1 MKKIGLFI
9 LGVTFHLY
17 SLSQAPTGFSYQ
29 GVLRNA
35 EGQVLANK
43 PASLIVS
50 LTNNNGS
57 VVYYSETHS
66 ITTSTLGLF
75 SLVVGQGTVTSG
87 GMSSIPWNQGGIYL
101 KIDVK
106 PEGATSYTCMGLQQ
120 LQSVPYALYAAD
132 GLGMNWLGEFSAA
145 PADPVKNQAY
155 YNSTD
160 KKSYIWDGDS
170 WEIIAM
176 DGLPGLAGEVGPQGP
191 QGIQGVNGLSI
202 SWLGSYI
209 AAPASP
215 DINNA
220 YYNSTDRKSYI
231 WDGDSWEI
239 ISMDGLPGS
248 TGDVGPQGPQGIQ
261 GVQGETGPQGVQ
273 GEVGPK
279 GDQGVQGEIG
289 PQGPQGV
296 QGEVGPEGPKGPAG
310 VGLTLRGNWSSDST
324 YVEGN
329 YVFDE
334 SSSTVGVNSMWICQ
348 NPIGPS
354 INHPKDDSTNWVEFE
369 APEGPQGP
377 QGPEGPLVAG
387 IAGQTLRHDGTTW
400 VANSMLYNNGTNIG
414 VGTTAPDKILTVK
427 SLTPNT
433 QIAKFADDARYI
445 GLGRDEIGSFD
456 LSGNL
461 ANLYF
466 NQGSLTL
473 TALGNVGVGTISPV
487 SPIQVSKS
495 GDIPYLFLN
504 TTTTTNRR
512 VRLQFGQ
519 GGIYNWE
526 LGTDASVNNTD
537 DIYFFNRLTSTFGPV
552 IKNNGNVGIGTI
564 NPTSKLHVN
573 GNVLLQYNSGNS
585 VLSMVMGYGNSLF
598 FKPEDHA
605 VRIQSDHTGNPTV
618 MLMDKFGQVSVG
630 SKLSAGSYGLS
641 AGTINGYSLEVGG
654 PEPTSS
660 NGLATIFF
668 HHWGAVAHQFRY
680 AGGTL
685 YLEAAGNG
693 YGTSP
698 TPGLLVGGPLYAAIN
713 GGKVGIGTTSPT
725 ARMVVQGS
733 ATDAVTEP
741 LFEVKDKNG
750 NPVFIV
756 YQDSVRIIVKDGT
769 TKDSKGIFAV
779 SGRNTSKALT
789 NNFLMITPDK
799 ARIWTDDETQG
810 FAAEN
815 INGTA
820 KEHYT
825 KLTPSNSFVGHL
837 SGNINTGTKNVFV
850 GANSGDENSSGSYNV
865 FVGDNA
871 GTRNSTGSQNV
882 FIGRNSGLYN
892 RTGGKNVYVGWSDIV
907 AFPWADPGDNGVEN
921 TMIGYSVGFTTTG
934 NYNTMVGST
943 AGPCGSGSQNSYY
956 GYNSGQYG
964 SYNSAF
970 GSQSLKGSSTT
981 SEYNCAFGAYSLH
994 ENTSGK
1000 YNTAYGGNSLRY
1012 GATGTY
1018 NTGLGYFAGNN
1029 YYSNA
1034 TAVGYLSDN
1043 TANNQVRI
1051 GNSSVSSIGGQ
1062 VGWTTLS
1069 DKRFK
1074 KEVKSN
1080 VPGLEF
1086 ILKLRPITYYLD
1098 MDKIAEFL
1106 NTPDSLRLFDFEKE
1120 KANLLLTGFA
1130 AQEVEEAA
1138 LSIGYAFSGV
1148 DRAKNEKDYYGL
1160 RYSEFTVPLVKAVQ
1174 ELSAE
1179 VNSQKKIIEQQ
1190 SVLIDELIKRL
1201 EGLEV
1206 KMKETPYKTINQ

>member
-1 MKKIGLFI
+1 MKKIGLLI
-9 LGVTFHLY
+9 LGVTLHLY
-17 SLSQAPTGFSYQ
+17 TLSQSPAGFSYQ

-43 PASLIVS
+43 TASLIVS
-50 LTNNNGS
+50 LTNSNG
-57 VVYYSETHS
+57 VDVYYSETHS
-66 ITTSTLGLF
+66 LTTNALGLF

-87 GMSSIPWNQGGIYL
+87 AMSSIPWGQGGVYL
-101 KIDVK
+101 KLDVK
-106 PEGATSYTCMGLQQ
+106 PDGATSYVSMGVQQ
-120 LQSVPYALYAAD
+120 LQAVPYALYAAD
-132 GLGMNWLGEFSAA
+132 GLGINWLGELSVP

-176 DGLPGLAGEVGPQGP
+176 DGFPGLVGEVGPQGS
-191 QGIQGVNGLSI
+191 QGIPGVNGVSI
-202 SWLGSYI
+202 SWLGSSI

-220 YYNSTDRKSYI
+220 YYNSTDKKSYI

-239 ISMDGLPGS
+239 ISMDGLQGS

-261 GVQGETGPQGVQ
+261 GIQGEAGPQGIQ

-289 PQGPQGV
+289 PQGPQGL
-296 QGEVGPEGPKGPAG
+296 QGEVGPEGPRGPAG
-310 VGLTLRGNWSSDST
+310 VGLTLRGNWSADSI
-324 YVEGN
+324 YIEGD

-348 NPIGPS
+348 NPVGPS
-354 INHPKDDSTNWVEFE
+354 VSHPKEDSTNWVEFE

-387 IAGQTLRHDGTTW
+387 ITGQTLRHDGTTW

-414 VGTTAPDKILTVK
+414 IGTTAPDKILTVK
-427 SLTPNT
+427 SLTANT

-445 GLGRDEIGSFD
+445 GIGRDEVGSYD

-461 ANLYF
+461 AGLYL
-466 NQGSLTL
+466 NQGKLYVGSN
-473 TALGNVGVGTISPV
+473 GNVGLGTTDPGSYRLYVNGGDLMVNRGDGLGGNIRIAGHSFVGSADWGT
-487 SPIQVSKS
+487 
-495 GDIPYLFLN
+495 LFLASGTNNGN
-504 TTTTTNRR
+504 TSIRFITENAERMY
-512 VRLQFGQ
+512 
-519 GGIYNWE
+519 I
-526 LGTDASVNNTD
+526 LG
-537 DIYFFNRLTSTFGPV
+537 
-552 IKNNGNVGIGTI
+552 NGNVGIGVWPSVRLDVSGEI
-564 NPTSKLHVN
+564 RATSKI
-573 GNVLLQYNSGNS
+573 
-585 VLSMVMGYGNSLF
+585 
-598 FKPEDHA
+598 A
-605 VRIQSDHTGNPTV
+605 
-618 MLMDKFGQVSVG
+618 
-630 SKLSAGSYGLS
+630 AGSYGLN
-641 AGTINGYSLEVGG
+641 AGNINAYNMELGG
-654 PEPTSS
+654 PGPTAT
-660 NGLATIFF
+660 NGQASIFF
-668 HHWGAVAHQFRY
+668 HHWGAVAHQLRY
-680 AGGTL
+680 AYGTL

-693 YGTSP
+693 YGT
-698 TPGLLVGGPLYAAIN
+698 TTMPGLFVGGPLYAAIN
-713 GGKVGIGTTSPT
+713 GGKVGIGTTTPT

-733 ATDAVTEP
+733 ESAAVAEP

-750 NPVFIV
+750 NSVFIV

-789 NNFLMITPDK
+789 NNFLMISPDK

-815 INGTA
+815 INGTL

-825 KLTPSNSFVGHL
+825 RLTPSNSFVGHL
-837 SGNINTGTKNVFV
+837 AGNVNTGIKNVFV
-850 GANSGDENSSGSYNV
+850 GANSGDENTGGSYNV

-871 GTRNSTGSQNV
+871 GTRNSSGSQNV

-907 AFPWADPGDNGVEN
+907 AFPWADPGDNGIEN

-943 AGPCGSGSQNSYY
+943 AGPCLSGSQNSYF

-964 SYNSAF
+964 SYNSSF
-970 GSQSLKGSSTT
+970 GAQSLKASSSS
-981 SEYNCAFGAYSLH
+981 SEYNSAFGAYSLN

-1000 YNTAYGGNSLRY
+1000 YNTGFGANSLRY

-1018 NTGLGYFAGNN
+1018 NTGVGYFAGNL

-1034 TAVGYLSDN
+1034 TALGYLSDN

-1051 GNSSVSSIGGQ
+1051 GNSSVTSIGGQ
-1062 VGWTTLS
+1062 VGWSTLS

-1074 KEVKSN
+1074 KEVKGN

-1086 ILKLRPITYYLD
+1086 IMKLRPITYYLD
-1098 MDKIAEFL
+1098 IDKIAAFL
-1106 NTPDSLRLFDFEKE
+1106 NTPDSLRLFDMEKE
-1120 KANLLLTGFA
+1120 KANMLLTGFA

-1138 LSIGYAFSGV
+1138 LSIGYVFSGV
-1148 DRAKNEKDYYGL
+1148 DKAKNEKDYYGL

-1174 ELSAE
+1174 ELSTE
-1179 VNSQKKIIEQQ
+1179 VDSQKKKIEQQ
-1190 SVLIDELIKRL
+1190 NILIDELIKRIERL
-1201 EGLEV
+1201 EI
-1206 KMKETPYKTINQ
+1206 KMKSTPSETVNY